1 MAHHKSAKKRIISNE
16 KKRIQ
21 NKSYISMIK
30 TFIKKVELMLSS
42 GKSDDAK
49 AQARKAES
57 VIAKGASKGRI
68 HKNKAARKISR
79 LQKKVN
85 AK

>member
-1 MAHHKSAKKRIISNE
+1 
-16 KKRIQ
+16 
-21 NKSYISMIK
+21 MIK
-30 TFIKKVELMLSS
+30 TFIKKVESMLSS
-42 GKSDDAK
+42 GKSEEAK
-49 AQARKAES
+49 VHARTAES

-85 AK
+85 KK

>member
-16 KKRIQ
+16 KRRVQ

-30 TFIKKVELMLSS
+30 TFIKKIGFAISS
-42 GKSDDAK
+42 GSKDDVKIA
-49 AQARKAES
+49 ARKAES
-57 VIAKGASKGRI
+57 VIFKGVSKGRI
-68 HKNKAARKISR
+68 HKNKAARKVSR

-85 AK
+85 KK